1 LKSPSHSGN
10 WLFAAEATA
19 VLGTNG
25 APAIPSLIPALQN
38 TNASVREK
46 ALDALSAI
54 HMSPEF
60 SVPAILP
67 LVAAANTNAGQRATA
82 LTILRNFGPSA
93 RAMVPVTTLLQA
105 LQDPD
110 QNIRIH
116 ATNALRQID
125 PEAARKAGVDSGDDH
140 N

>member
-1 LKSPSHSGN
+1 MAFIRISGTGLDAILEPLKSPSHSGN

-93 RAMVPVTTLLQA
+93 RAMV
-105 LQDPD
+105 
-110 QNIRIH
+110 
-116 ATNALRQID
+116 ID
-125 PEAARKAGVDSGDDH
+125 PEAARKAGIDSGSVS